1 VAFARV
7 VYTHASS
14 RSLRDELMRLPGV
27 AMALMWR
34 YGHRSVFHP
43 NNPGKLTGAYWDT
56 IAAVDPLLPSEG
68 AFAVLGLGGGT
79 VAQNIHK
86 YWPLREMEGW
96 ELDSEVVDAARPH
109 LGLAELE
116 AKGSCLRRNPLVC
129 RCTLHPVRRAQHG
142 RACAVG
148 AIGEK

>member
-1 VAFARV
+1 MIGSVAFARV

-14 RSLRDELMRLPGV
+14 RSVRDELMRLPGV
-27 AMALMWR
+27 ALMWR
-34 YGHRSVFHP
+34 YGYRSVFHP

-86 YWPLREMEGW
+86 YWPQVRSW
-96 ELDSEVVDAARPH
+96 V
-109 LGLAELE
+109 
-116 AKGSCLRRNPLVC
+116 CLVGES
-129 RCTLHPVRRAQHG
+129 VRG
-142 RACAVG
+142 AC
-148 AIGEK
+148 IRL